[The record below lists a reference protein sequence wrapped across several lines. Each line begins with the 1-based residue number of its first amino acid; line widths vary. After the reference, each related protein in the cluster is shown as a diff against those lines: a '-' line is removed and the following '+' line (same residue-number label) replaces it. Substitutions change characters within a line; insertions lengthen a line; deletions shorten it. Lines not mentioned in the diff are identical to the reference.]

1 MPVPKEV
8 LDEIALSQSEYEL
21 IVQRLGREPNEVE
34 LGMFGALWSEHCGY
48 KHSKLLLKLLPT
60 KGKRV
65 LTRVGEENAG
75 AVDVGDGLSIVM
87 KMESHNHPSAI
98 EPFQGAATGVG
109 GIVRDIF
116 TMGARPIALLNS
128 LRFGPLG
135 EPHNRYLFNGV
146 VGGIASYGNCLGI
159 PDVGGEVFLS
169 PSYSDNPL
177 INAMCV
183 GIGKS
188 EKLVKARAGGVGNVL
203 MLVGADTGRDGL
215 HGASGL
221 ASRTFEQERELRS
234 TVQVGNPFLEK
245 LLIEACLELAETDWI
260 VGMQDLGAAGL
271 TSASV
276 ESAARA
282 GSGVEIDISEIPR
295 REQGMNPYEVMLS
308 ESQERMLIIV
318 RKGYQDKV
326 KALFERW
333 ELPSDIIG
341 YVTGDG
347 IARIKE
353 GEKVVAEVPVKLLT
367 EPPLYRLSCRK
378 PTWLRPLQNF
388 DLSTIP
394 DLPPGECQPTLLKLL
409 ACPNIASK
417 HWVYRQYDHQ
427 VQTNTAVPPGGD
439 AAVLRIKD
447 TKKAISLTTDGNGR
461 YCYLDPYNGGAIA
474 VAEAAR
480 NLVCTGAE
488 PLAITDCLNLG
499 NPEKIDVY
507 YQLKECIRGMA
518 RACRQLNVPVISGN
532 ISLYNETK
540 DKAIY
545 PTPVVGMVGLIED
558 VDRHCTS
565 SFKDEGDVVFLLG
578 SQDEGG
584 LAGSEYLEVM
594 HGSIA
599 GRPFINLSL
608 EKRVQRC
615 CLSLIKEGIIKSA
628 HDCSDGGLAV
638 ALAECC
644 LAGDVGFRGVWG
656 IQGRIDAA
664 LFGELQSRI
673 IVSVAPT
680 RAIELE
686 GRAAQ
691 ERIGLRKLGVVG
703 GKRLIIEGLV
713 DVPLEQMAMMWH
725 NGLDWALRGLPK
737 GGTDEPGR
745 CPSLD

>member
-1 MPVPKEV
+1 MPISKEF
-8 LDEIALSQSEYEL
+8 LDEIALSQKEYEL
-21 IVQRLGREPNEVE
+21 VVQRLGREPSEVE

-48 KHSKLLLKLLPT
+48 KHSKPLLKLFPA

-65 LTRVGEENAG
+65 LTKVGEENAG
-75 AVDVGDGLSIVM
+75 AVDIGDGLSIVM

-128 LRFGPLG
+128 LRFGPL
-135 EPHNRYLFNGV
+135 EERHNRYLFNGV

-159 PDVGGEVFLS
+159 PDVGGEVFFS
-169 PSYSDNPL
+169 PFYSDNPL

-183 GIGKS
+183 GMAKS

-203 MLVGADTGRDGL
+203 MLVGADTGRDGI

-271 TSASV
+271 TSAAV
-276 ESAARA
+276 ESAARG
-282 GSGVEIDISEIPR
+282 GSGVEIDISKVPR
-295 REQGMNPYEVMLS
+295 REQGMTPYEVMLS
-308 ESQERMLIIV
+308 ESQERMLVVV
-318 RKGYQDKV
+318 RKGYQDRV

-347 IARIKE
+347 LARIKE

-378 PTWLRPLQNF
+378 PIWLRLLQSF
-388 DLSTIP
+388 DLSPIP
-394 DLPPGECQPTLLKLL
+394 DLSPSECQPTLLKLL
-409 ACPNIASK
+409 AGPNIASK

-427 VQTNTAVPPGGD
+427 VGTNTVVPPGDD

-461 YCYLDPYNGGAIA
+461 YCYLDPYSGGAMA

-499 NPEKIDVY
+499 NPEKTDVY
-507 YQLKECIRGMA
+507 YQLKECIKGMA
-518 RACRQLNVPVISGN
+518 RACRLLNIPVISGN
-532 ISLYNETK
+532 VSLYNETK
-540 DKAIY
+540 GKAIY

-565 SFKDEGDVVFLLG
+565 GFKDEGDVVFLLG

-584 LAGSEYLEVM
+584 LAGSEYLEVI
-594 HGSIA
+594 HELIA
-599 GRPFINLSL
+599 GRPFIDLDL

-644 LAGDVGFRGVWG
+644 LAGDVGFRGGWE
-656 IQGRIDAA
+656 IQGRRDAA
-664 LFGELQSRI
+664 LFGELPSRI

-680 RAIELE
+680 RAIELAE
-686 GRAAQ
+686 RAAR
-691 ERIGLRKLGVVG
+691 EGIGWGKLGVVRG
-703 GKRLIIEGLV
+703 ERLVIEGLV

-725 NGLDWALRGLPK
+725 NGLDWALRGLTK
-737 GGTDEPGR
+737 GGSR
-745 CPSLD
+745 